1 MMKRLMVTVA
11 AAASLLTLAG
21 VPQAGAAQSAGEG
34 VQTPITV
41 GGLKLIP
48 AHLTKNNARAAAA
61 AADEQA
67 FLIPSALDPGKCW
80 DAEAASLGRNGTNML
95 LWDCDT
101 TKANQ
106 AFFITQIP
114 EGFLRFQNV
123 ANGRY
128 LDADSNT
135 IGQNGTKVQLWD
147 YVAGAKNQWWT
158 STIIPEG
165 WERFSSAASGRY
177 VTAQGGS
184 SANGTRLQLW
194 SFIAGGQSQW
204 WG

>member
-1 MMKRLMVTVA
+1 MLGHGVVVVVGRSERA
-11 AAASLLTLAG
+11 AT
-21 VPQAGAAQSAGEG
+21 AGEG
-34 VQTPITV
+34 AQTPITV

-48 AHLTKNNARAAAA
+48 AHLNKSNARAAVAEE
-61 AADEQA
+61 DA
-67 FLIPSALDPGKCW
+67 FLIPSALDPAKCW

-106 AFFITQIP
+106 AFYIRQIP
-114 EGFLRFQNV
+114 EGYLRFQNV

-128 LDADSNT
+128 LDADSNG
-135 IGQNGTKVQLWD
+135 IGANGTKVQLWD
-147 YVAGAKNQWWT
+147 YVAGAKNQWWS
-158 STIIPEG
+158 STVIPEG
-165 WERFSSAASGRY
+165 WERFSTPASGRY
-177 VTAQGGS
+177 VTAQGNS